1 MTKDNNRL
9 GQFELSGF
17 PMAPRGVPQI
27 EVSYEV
33 DADGIMH
40 VAAVEKSSGKEE
52 KITISNDGAR
62 LSQADIDRMV
72 GDAEMFKAEDNAL
85 REKITAKNG
94 LESYAYNM
102 KQTMEDEKSKTV
114 ISEED
119 KATIMDKVTET
130 ITWLDSNQTA
140 EKDEFQHHQQELEGI
155 CNPIVQKM
163 YKQAGSTPG
172 CMPNG
177 GHPTDTNSAEEVD

>member
-1 MTKDNNRL
+1 
-9 GQFELSGF
+9 
-17 PMAPRGVPQI
+17 
-27 EVSYEV
+27 
-33 DADGIMH
+33 MH

-130 ITWLDSNQTA
+130 TTWLDSNQTA
-140 EKDEFQHHQQELEGI
+140 EKDEFEHHQQELEGI
-155 CNPIVQKM
+155 CNPI
-163 YKQAGSTPG
+163 
-172 CMPNG
+172 
-177 GHPTDTNSAEEVD
+177 